1 MQAGIEEVLEM
12 FTCEGCGTAYQPVE
26 ETSVARLYVKDSRC
40 NHIEAQ
46 CAHCGITEV
55 IYLGPNRIQEVLQ
68 TSGLPVTVLAEATPR
83 LRVRAETAWAAAEEE
98 ADRVDP
104 SRHGHPAGSGIEGR
118 HAGLGQPLT
127 EGATT
132 LEVPQSY
139 ELTPRHETLLATFG
153 EALSNIPDELLWDGL
168 QGDHRGDL
176 PPRWID

>member
-1 MQAGIEEVLEM
+1 M
-12 FTCEGCGTAYQPVE
+12 FTCEGCGTAYRPVE

-40 NHIEAQ
+40 NHIEAR

-55 IYLGPNRIQEVLQ
+55 IYLGPNRIQDLLHD
-68 TSGLPVTVLAEATPR
+68 SGLSVTVFAEATPR

-98 ADRVDP
+98 ADGADLGRP
-104 SRHGHPAGSGIEGR
+104 GGSAVTGSEGWQVG
-118 HAGLGQPLT
+118 AAQPLA
-127 EGATT
+127 EAATT
-132 LEVPQSY
+132 VEVPQNY

-168 QGDHRGDL
+168 QGEHRGDL